1 MKMKRLL
8 KIVASVLGLLIVLVG
23 ATGIA
28 IVLLFD
34 PNDYKDEITALIEQ
48 RTGRKLTLTGPI
60 TLSVFPWLGIEAGA
74 LALGNAPGFGSEPFL
89 RSNKAAVRVRLLP
102 LFRKTVEMDQLS
114 LQEVRVDLARNKQ
127 GKTNWED
134 LVQSGGAGGGKPHE
148 ESPLFAAFALGG
160 IDLTNAEVHWQDR
173 LKDEYYSVRG
183 LNLKTGKILPDE
195 PLDLDLSFRAET
207 GKLGIGGI
215 VEIKSTVDHDRAA
228 EHYALVPL
236 DLRARVK
243 GPPIPGGEADII
255 LHTDIEAD
263 LNTQLIKL
271 PELVLETR
279 LAGENLPQGAVDL
292 KLTGRIDAD
301 LKNRLAKV
309 SDLIIRM
316 LDAEVRGDLEAS
328 RILSDVPGLQG
339 HLAVQAPELP
349 TLLKGFG
356 QEALA
361 EKVSAF
367 SAKTGFNGTARKMV
381 LAPLHIKAALTG
393 AHKAP
398 AEVRLE
404 ARANIDRDNQTLALD
419 DLSIQGLGLDV
430 KGTAQAQGSLTNP
443 SYRGTFKFAPFNLRE
458 LLNRLSQEP
467 PLTADPTVLTKV
479 AVDTGLTASS
489 NSLDLKPLSL
499 QLDQSQISGN
509 LSMVDLAK
517 TALKFKLVIDRFNA
531 DRYLP
536 PANPGESPRAATP
549 AAAAGAAA
557 QLPLSLLRTLKV
569 KGDLNIGKL
578 KIAKA
583 RIRNLNLKIS
593 AQEGDIKLNPIS
605 ANLYQGKYS
614 GDIGLD
620 ARGEQAILTLTEAL
634 TGIHIEPL
642 LTDFRGK
649 AKLSG
654 VGDVKA
660 RLNATGADMEAF
672 KQTLSGTAEFAF
684 RDGALK
690 GINLGLLI
698 RKAQT
703 GFVGPA
709 EAQVQTDFSTLQGTL
724 NLAKGVISNNDLQA
738 KSPLLRIEG
747 EGSANLVTEQLDY
760 TLHTTI
766 VATAEGQGGKEL
778 ENLKGLT
785 IPIRVSGTFSDPKY
799 RPDLAS
805 IVKARAKKE
814 LENQQE
820 RLKSKAE
827 EKLKDKLG
835 KDLFRDILQ

>member
-1 MKMKRLL
+1 MKRLL
-8 KIVASVLGLLIVLVG
+8 KIVASVLGLLIILVG
-23 ATGIA
+23 ATGLA

-34 PNDYKDEITALIEQ
+34 PNDYKDEITALVEQ

-102 LFRKTVEMDQLS
+102 LFRKTVEMDRLS
-114 LQEVRVDLARNKQ
+114 LQDVRVSLARNKQ

-134 LVQSGGAGGGKPHE
+134 LVQNGEAGGGKPHE
-148 ESPLFAAFALGG
+148 GSPLFAAFALGG
-160 IDLTNAEVHWQDR
+160 IELMNAEVHWQDR

-183 LNLKTGKILPDE
+183 LNLKTSKILPDE
-195 PLDLDLSFRAET
+195 PVDLDLSFRAET
-207 GKLGIGGI
+207 GKLGVGGL
-215 VEIKSTVDHDRAA
+215 VEMKSTIDHDRAA
-228 EHYALVPL
+228 GHYALVPL
-236 DLRARVK
+236 DVRARVK

-309 SDLIIRM
+309 TDLIIRM
-316 LDAEVRGDLEAS
+316 LDAEVRGDLEAN

-367 SAKTGFNGTARKMV
+367 SAETGFNGTPRKMV

-404 ARANIDRDNQTLALD
+404 ARANIDRDNQTLALT

-458 LLNRLSQEP
+458 LLNRLDQEP

-489 NSLDLKPLSL
+489 NSLDLKSLSL
-499 QLDQSQISGN
+499 RLDKSQISGN
-509 LSMVDLAK
+509 LSIVDFAK
-517 TALKFKLVIDRFNA
+517 PALKFKLAIDRFNA

-536 PANPGESPRAATP
+536 PAKPDESPRAATP

-557 QLPLSLLRTLKV
+557 QLPLPLLRALKV

-593 AQEGDIKLNPIS
+593 AHEGDIKLNPIS
-605 ANLYQGKYS
+605 ANLYQGKYG

-620 ARGEQAILTLTEAL
+620 ARGEQAILTLTESL

-649 AKLSG
+649 EAKLSG

-672 KQTLSGTAEFAF
+672 KRTLSGTAEFAF

-690 GINLGLLI
+690 GVNLGLLI

-766 VATAEGQGGKEL
+766 VTTAEGQGGKEL

-805 IVKARAKKE
+805 IAKARAKKE
-814 LENQQE
+814 LEKQQE

-835 KDLFRDILQ
+835 KDLFKDILQ

>member
-1 MKMKRLL
+1 MAIEMKKLL
-8 KIVASVLGLLIVLVG
+8 KIVVSVFGLLIVLVG

-60 TLSVFPWLGIEAGA
+60 TLSIFPWLGIEAGA
-74 LALGNAPGFGSEPFL
+74 LALGNASGFGSEPFL

-102 LFRKTVEMDQLS
+102 LFRKTVEMDRLS
-114 LQEVRVDLARNKQ
+114 LQDVRVDLARNKQ

-134 LVQSGGAGGGKPHE
+134 LVQSGVGGDKPHE
-148 ESPLFAAFALGG
+148 GSPLFAAFALGG
-160 IDLTNAEVHWQDR
+160 IDFTNVEVHWQDR

-183 LNLKTGKILPDE
+183 LNLKTSKILPDE
-195 PLDLDLSFRAET
+195 PVGLDLSFRAET
-207 GKLGIGGI
+207 GKLGVGGL

-228 EHYALVPL
+228 GHYALVPL
-236 DLRARVK
+236 DLRARVQ

-271 PELVLETR
+271 PELVLEAK
-279 LAGENLPQGAVDL
+279 LAGENLPQGAANL

-309 SDLIIRM
+309 TDLIIRM

-367 SAKTGFNGTARKMV
+367 SAKTGFNGTPRKMV
-381 LAPLHIKAALTG
+381 LAPLYIKAALTG
-393 AHKAP
+393 ARTAKAP

-404 ARANIDRDNQTLALD
+404 ARANIDRDDQTLALD

-458 LLNRLSQEP
+458 LLNRLGQEP

-479 AVDTGLTASS
+479 AVDTGLIASS
-489 NSLDLKPLSL
+489 NSLDLKSLSL

-509 LSMVDLAK
+509 LSMVDFAK
-517 TALKFKLVIDRFNA
+517 PALGFKLVIDRFNA

-536 PANPGESPRAATP
+536 PANPGESPPAATP

-557 QLPLSLLRTLKV
+557 L
-569 KGDLNIGKL
+569 
-578 KIAKA
+578 
-583 RIRNLNLKIS
+583 
-593 AQEGDIKLNPIS
+593 
-605 ANLYQGKYS
+605 
-614 GDIGLD
+614 
-620 ARGEQAILTLTEAL
+620 
-634 TGIHIEPL
+634 
-642 LTDFRGK
+642 
-649 AKLSG
+649 
-654 VGDVKA
+654 
-660 RLNATGADMEAF
+660 
-672 KQTLSGTAEFAF
+672 
-684 RDGALK
+684 
-690 GINLGLLI
+690 
-698 RKAQT
+698 
-703 GFVGPA
+703 
-709 EAQVQTDFSTLQGTL
+709 
-724 NLAKGVISNNDLQA
+724 
-738 KSPLLRIEG
+738 
-747 EGSANLVTEQLDY
+747 
-760 TLHTTI
+760 
-766 VATAEGQGGKEL
+766 
-778 ENLKGLT
+778 
-785 IPIRVSGTFSDPKY
+785 
-799 RPDLAS
+799 
-805 IVKARAKKE
+805 
-814 LENQQE
+814 
-820 RLKSKAE
+820 
-827 EKLKDKLG
+827 
-835 KDLFRDILQ
+835 

>member
-1 MKMKRLL
+1 MKRLL
-8 KIVASVLGLLIVLVG
+8 KIVASVFGLLIVLVG

-48 RTGRKLTLTGPI
+48 RTGRKLTLAGPI

-102 LFRKTVEMDQLS
+102 LFRKTVEMDRLS
-114 LQEVRVDLARNKQ
+114 LQDVRVDLARNKQ
-127 GKTNWED
+127 GKTNWKD
-134 LVQSGGAGGGKPHE
+134 LVQSGGAGDKPHE
-148 ESPLFAAFALGG
+148 GSPLFAAFALGG
-160 IDLTNAEVHWQDR
+160 IELTNAEVHWQDQ

-195 PLDLDLSFRAET
+195 PVGLDLSFRAET
-207 GKLGIGGI
+207 GKLGIGGL
-215 VEIKSTVDHDRAA
+215 VEIKSTVGHDRAA
-228 EHYALVPL
+228 GRYALVPL

-243 GPPIPGGEADII
+243 GPPIPGEEADII

-271 PELVLETR
+271 PELVLEAKLT
-279 LAGENLPQGAVDL
+279 GENLPQGAANL
-292 KLTGRIDAD
+292 KLMGKIDAD
-301 LKNRLAKV
+301 LKNRLAKIT
-309 SDLIIRM
+309 DLIIRM
-316 LDAEVRGDLEAS
+316 PDAEVRGDLEAS

-339 HLAVQAPELP
+339 HLAVQAPGLP

-367 SAKTGFNGTARKMV
+367 SAETGFNGTPRKMV

-393 AHKAP
+393 AHTAKAP
-398 AEVRLE
+398 AEVSLK

-430 KGTAQAQGSLTNP
+430 KGTAQAQGFLTQP
-443 SYRGTFKFAPFNLRE
+443 SYRGSFKFAPFNLRE
-458 LLNRLSQEP
+458 LLNQLGQEP

-489 NSLDLKPLSL
+489 NSLDLKSLSL
-499 QLDQSQISGN
+499 RLDKSQISGN
-509 LSMVDLAK
+509 L
-517 TALKFKLVIDRFNA
+517 TVIDFAKPALGFNLAIDRLNA

-536 PANPGESPRAATP
+536 PAKPGESPRAATP

-557 QLPLSLLRTLKV
+557 QLPLPLLRALKV

-583 RIRNLNLKIS
+583 RLRNINLKIS
-593 AQEGDIKLNPIS
+593 AHAGDIKLNPIS

-614 GDIGLD
+614 GDIGLS
-620 ARGEQAILTLTEAL
+620 ARGEQAVLTLTESL
-634 TGIHIEPL
+634 TGIQIEPL
-642 LTDFRGK
+642 LTDFRGE

-660 RLNATGADMEAF
+660 RLNATGADMGAF
-672 KQTLSGTAEFAF
+672 KRTLSGTAEFAF
-684 RDGALK
+684 REGALK
-690 GINLGLLI
+690 GVNLGLLI

-709 EAQVQTDFSTLQGTL
+709 EAQVQTDFSVLQGTL

-760 TLHTTI
+760 TLHTTL

-805 IVKARAKKE
+805 IAKARAKKE
-814 LENQQE
+814 LEKQQE

-835 KDLFRDILQ
+835 KDLFKDLLQ

>member
-1 MKMKRLL
+1 MKRLL
-8 KIVASVLGLLIVLVG
+8 KIVASVFGLLIVLVG

-34 PNDYKDEITALIEQ
+34 PNDYKDEITALVEQ
-48 RTGRKLTLTGPI
+48 RTRRKLTLTGPL

-102 LFRKTVEMDQLS
+102 LFRKTVEMDRLS
-114 LQEVRVDLARNKQ
+114 LQDVRVDLARNKQ

-134 LVQSGGAGGGKPHE
+134 LVQSGGAGDKPHE
-148 ESPLFAAFALGG
+148 GSPLFAAFALGG

-195 PLDLDLSFRAET
+195 PVDLDLSFRAET
-207 GKLGIGGI
+207 GKLGIGGL
-215 VEIKSTVDHDRAA
+215 VEIKSTVDPDRAA
-228 EHYALVPL
+228 GHYALVPL

-255 LHTDIEAD
+255 LQTDIEAD

-271 PELVLETR
+271 PGLVLETR

-309 SDLIIRM
+309 TDLIIRM

-367 SAKTGFNGTARKMV
+367 SAKTGFNGTPRKMV
-381 LAPLHIKAALTG
+381 LAPLHITAALTG
-393 AHKAP
+393 AHTAKAP
-398 AEVRLE
+398 AEMRLE

-430 KGTAQAQGSLTNP
+430 KGTAQAQGFLTNP
-443 SYRGTFKFAPFNLRE
+443 SYRGAFKFAPFNLRE
-458 LLNRLSQEP
+458 LLNRLGQEP

-489 NSLDLKPLSL
+489 NSLDLKSLSL
-499 QLDQSQISGN
+499 RLDKSQIGGN
-509 LSMVDLAK
+509 LSIVDFAK
-517 TALKFKLVIDRFNA
+517 PALGFKLTIDRLNA

-536 PANPGESPRAATP
+536 PANPGESPQAATP

-557 QLPLSLLRTLKV
+557 QLPLPLLRALKV

-578 KIAKA
+578 KIARA

-593 AQEGDIKLNPIS
+593 AQEGDIKLDPIS

-620 ARGEQAILTLTEAL
+620 ARDEQAVLTLTESL

-642 LTDFRGK
+642 LTDFRGE

-672 KQTLSGTAEFAF
+672 KRTLSGTAEFAF

-690 GINLGLLI
+690 GVNLGLLI

-747 EGSANLVTEQLDY
+747 G
-760 TLHTTI
+760 
-766 VATAEGQGGKEL
+766 
-778 ENLKGLT
+778 
-785 IPIRVSGTFSDPKY
+785 
-799 RPDLAS
+799 
-805 IVKARAKKE
+805 
-814 LENQQE
+814 
-820 RLKSKAE
+820 
-827 EKLKDKLG
+827 
-835 KDLFRDILQ
+835 

>member
-1 MKMKRLL
+1 
-8 KIVASVLGLLIVLVG
+8 
-23 ATGIA
+23 
-28 IVLLFD
+28 
-34 PNDYKDEITALIEQ
+34 
-48 RTGRKLTLTGPI
+48 
-60 TLSVFPWLGIEAGA
+60 
-74 LALGNAPGFGSEPFL
+74 
-89 RSNKAAVRVRLLP
+89 
-102 LFRKTVEMDQLS
+102 
-114 LQEVRVDLARNKQ
+114 
-127 GKTNWED
+127 
-134 LVQSGGAGGGKPHE
+134 
-148 ESPLFAAFALGG
+148 
-160 IDLTNAEVHWQDR
+160 
-173 LKDEYYSVRG
+173 
-183 LNLKTGKILPDE
+183 
-195 PLDLDLSFRAET
+195 
-207 GKLGIGGI
+207 
-215 VEIKSTVDHDRAA
+215 
-228 EHYALVPL
+228 
-236 DLRARVK
+236 
-243 GPPIPGGEADII
+243 
-255 LHTDIEAD
+255 
-263 LNTQLIKL
+263 
-271 PELVLETR
+271 
-279 LAGENLPQGAVDL
+279 
-292 KLTGRIDAD
+292 
-301 LKNRLAKV
+301 
-309 SDLIIRM
+309 
-316 LDAEVRGDLEAS
+316 
-328 RILSDVPGLQG
+328 
-339 HLAVQAPELP
+339 
-349 TLLKGFG
+349 
-356 QEALA
+356 
-361 EKVSAF
+361 
-367 SAKTGFNGTARKMV
+367 MV

-458 LLNRLSQEP
+458 ILNRLGQEP

-489 NSLDLKPLSL
+489 NSLDLKSLSL

-509 LSMVDLAK
+509 LSIVDLAK
-517 TALKFKLVIDRFNA
+517 PALGFKLAIDRFNA
-531 DRYLP
+531 DCYLP

-557 QLPLSLLRTLKV
+557 QLSLPLLRALKV

-578 KIAKA
+578 TIARA

-593 AQEGDIKLNPIS
+593 AHTGDIKLNPIS

-620 ARGEQAILTLTEAL
+620 ARGEQAVLTLTEAL
-634 TGIHIEPL
+634 TGIQIEPL
-642 LTDFRGK
+642 LTDFRGE

-660 RLNATGADMEAF
+660 RLNATGANMEAF
-672 KQTLSGTAEFAF
+672 KRTLSGTAEFAF
-684 RDGALK
+684 REGALK
-690 GINLGLLI
+690 GVNLGLLI
-698 RKAQT
+698 RKAQS

-785 IPIRVSGTFSDPKY
+785 VPIRVSGTFSDPKY

-805 IVKARAKKE
+805 IAKARAKKE
-814 LENQQE
+814 LEKQQE

-835 KDLFRDILQ
+835 KDLFKNLLQ